1 MRTCVCH
8 AQHFSNRFVSFG
20 FWLNYEN
27 SSACHLSFRTLI
39 LNITTALQEKSECN
53 VICECKSNVPE
64 LKRLE
69 EI

>member
-39 LNITTALQEKSECN
+39 LNITTALQEKSEC
-53 VICECKSNVPE
+53 KSNVPE